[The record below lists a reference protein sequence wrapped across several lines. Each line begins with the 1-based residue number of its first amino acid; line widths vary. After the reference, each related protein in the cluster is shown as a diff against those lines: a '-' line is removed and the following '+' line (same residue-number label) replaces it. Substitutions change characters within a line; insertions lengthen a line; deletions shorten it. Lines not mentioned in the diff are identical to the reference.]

1 MNHKQD
7 IEILIKKLL
16 SQDLSQQELEQLER
30 YINEFPE
37 YKDLMTTHRKLME
50 SEYPAV
56 EPDTVQYNHMR
67 AEVLRKIRIDQD
79 KSRGYFPEF
88 LDKVRIFFLR
98 PEMAVA
104 ALTLIIGF
112 LFGRAL
118 PPDQGNLTSNLIDR
132 ISSLATKNSNL
143 EDVRR
148 SPVIYSNVQYRDIND
163 DMVSINLDAT
173 THLDFIRKK
182 NDPLV
187 RDIMAQTLL
196 GTSNIGSEFKTFSYT
211 KEIIDPT
218 LKEALIFSML
228 NTPTLAIRMKAMS
241 GLMEYKFD
249 DEIKEAFLKVLQEE
263 ESVNMRLA
271 AVDYLTNLQVNPSDM
286 QEAIDKSD
294 VSTNPAVMIK
304 MKKYMEDND
313 SQ

>member
-1 MNHKQD
+1 M
-7 IEILIKKLL
+7 
-16 SQDLSQQELEQLER
+16 ER
-30 YINEFPE
+30 YIEEFPE
-37 YKDLMTTHRKLME
+37 YKDLIMIHRKLKE
-50 SEYPAV
+50 SGYPAV
-56 EPDTVQYNHMR
+56 EPDTTQYNQMR
-67 AEVLRKIRIDQD
+67 AEVLRKIRINQE
-79 KSRGYFPEF
+79 KSRGFLPDF
-88 LDKVRIFFLR
+88 LDRIRIFVLR

-118 PPDQGNLTSNLIDR
+118 PPDQGTLTSNLIDR
-132 ISSLATKNSNL
+132 ISSIATKNLNL
-143 EDVRR
+143 NDVRK

-196 GTSNIGSEFKTFSYT
+196 GTSNIGSEFKAISYT
-211 KEIIDPT
+211 KEIIDPK

-228 NTPTLAIRMKAMS
+228 NTPMLAIRMKAMS
-241 GLMEYKFD
+241 GLMDYKFD
-249 DEIKEAFLKVLQEE
+249 EEIKEAFLKVLRGE

-271 AVDYLTNLQVNPSDM
+271 AIDYLTNFQVKPSDL
-286 QEAIDKSD
+286 QEAIDKSV
-294 VSTNPAVMIK
+294 VSASPAVMIK
-304 MKKYMEDND
+304 MKKYLEDND
-313 SQ
+313 LQ